1 MATKIK
7 VILDRS
13 GSMNAVRDVT
23 VDKFNEYLNGVK
35 VDRGKK
41 KILVSLYQFD
51 DQYQM
56 DYEDVPVQD
65 VQPLVAGVSYVPR
78 GATALLDAIGKTM
91 SGDKGRLKSK
101 DKGICV
107 IITDGYENASKE
119 YSNDAVKTLIKNL
132 EDEEGWTFVYLGANQ
147 DAFDVAQRFG
157 IRAAGQTIS
166 YGATHAGTAT
176 AMSSLASAT
185 TRYVHSAPSKGMRAN
200 SSTQPD
206 VFFTEE
212 ERHEAEKTKSAS
224 PS

>member
-13 GSMNAVRDVT
+13 GSMNSIRDVT
-23 VDKFNEYLNGVK
+23 VDKFNEYINGIK

-65 VQPLVAGVSYVPR
+65 VEPLVAGVSYVPR
-78 GATALLDAIGKTM
+78 GSTALLDAIGKTM
-91 SGDKGRLKSK
+91 SGDKGRLRSK

-119 YSNDAVKTLIKNL
+119 YSNDAVKKLIQNL

-147 DAFDVAQRFG
+147 DAFDTAQRFG
-157 IRAAGQTIS
+157 IRAVGQTVS
-166 YGATHAGTAT
+166 YGATVAGASS
-176 AMSSLASAT
+176 AMASLASASS
-185 TRYVHSAPSKGMRAN
+185 RYIHQAPTKGMRAN
-200 SSTQPD
+200 STAAVPE
-206 VFFTEE
+206 FFTEE
-212 ERHEAEKTKSAS
+212 EREEAEKTKSAS